1 MTKGEL
7 FELIKGLP
15 DETEI
20 CVTENDVED
29 ICTGDFKYTGGLF
42 IDITEDLKAAIV
54 YLKIKDM
61 KTKCPF

>member
-20 CVTENDVED
+20 CVTENNVED
-29 ICTGDFKYTGGLF
+29 IYTGDFKDTGGLF
-42 IDITEDLKAAIV
+42 IDITEGLKAVV

-61 KTKCPF
+61 KTTCPF

>member
-20 CVTENDVED
+20 CVTENNVED
-29 ICTGDFKYTGGLF
+29 IYTGDFKDTGGLF
-42 IDITEDLKAAIV
+42 IDISEGLKAIV